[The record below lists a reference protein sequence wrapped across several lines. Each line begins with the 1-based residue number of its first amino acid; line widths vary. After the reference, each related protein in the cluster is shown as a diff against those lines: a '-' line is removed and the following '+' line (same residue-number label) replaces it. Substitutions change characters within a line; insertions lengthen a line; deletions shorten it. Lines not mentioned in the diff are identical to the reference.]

1 MTRNNLSKCHETA
14 QELENL
20 LFEGTARFH
29 GSSRII
35 IRPQNFPTGV
45 SDCHNM
51 IGTLININIPKL
63 EKQKIQ
69 YRSFRTLDVHA
80 LNNDLQNID
89 LLNNED
95 DSENTSIDNIYE
107 NFESDI
113 VSIFDKHAPIKYAYV
128 REKQLP
134 YMNRKLRKAIYDKK
148 RLHNRYLKCKNS
160 KTWESY
166 RKSRNLVN
174 KLKKQSIN
182 TYFQERCI
190 GGCKSANFWSTIKPY
205 LSKRSNQGQS
215 KIILTEENKAISD
228 DSEVAETFNTYF
240 VNVAEDIGKD
250 YTFNPQNHP
259 SLTKIEE
266 LNLQKDAFEFKLTDE
281 NTVSK
286 IIDKFNPKKAT
297 GADKISVKLL
307 KLGKP
312 SLVKPLTNLINI
324 SINANSFPSKLKQA
338 QVTPLHKKNDPMLK
352 SNYRPVSILPIP
364 SKIYE
369 KVLSE
374 QLTSYFDSIFDD
386 FLCAFRKGHGCQ
398 TTLLRLLEDWKFALD
413 SNEYVAAILMDL
425 SKAFDCLPHDILL
438 SKLSAYGLS
447 DNSVLLLKSYLSDR
461 KQRIKI
467 GSVVSSWANINKG
480 VPQGSILGPLL
491 FNVFINDIF
500 YFIKTCTLYNY
511 ADDNTLSFHSPDFSE
526 LIKFLQQEG
535 KILIDWFSFNCMQ
548 ANPGKFQAIAV
559 GKKTF
564 EKSPVFRFESVNIT
578 CEEVV
583 KLLGVDIDFNLSFD
597 QHISNI
603 CKKAAQQLNV
613 MRRIGHNLSLLN
625 RLTIF
630 HTFVLSNFN
639 FCPLAWHF
647 CTESNTKKM
656 EKLQERGLRFV
667 YNDFFTSYEDLLTK
681 AKLSTLHIRRMRT
694 MAIETFKILNN
705 LAPPVLTN
713 ILQKRENRYNFR
725 YSNILQIPSVRTSKF
740 GKNSFRYAAP
750 VLWNSL
756 PEEFR
761 KSSNFNQF
769 RQMILSWNGKECKCV
784 ACNYT

>member
-1 MTRNNLSKCHETA
+1 MSIMELCDLSNLIEKPTCFKKSCKPS
-14 QELENL
+14 L
-20 LFEGTARFH
+20 LDVILTNAKTNC
-29 GSSRII
+29 
-35 IRPQNFPTGV
+35 IRPQNFATGV

-51 IGTLININIPKL
+51 IGTLININIPKF

-69 YRSFRTLDVHA
+69 YRSFRTLDVNA
-80 LNNDLQNID
+80 LNNDLQNVK
-89 LLNNED
+89 LLYHEDGNE
-95 DSENTSIDNIYE
+95 NCSIDNMYDK
-107 NFESDI
+107 FESDI
-113 VSIFDKHAPIKYAYV
+113 VSIFDKHAPIKQAYV

-148 RLHNRYLKCKNS
+148 RLHNKYLKCKNG
-160 KTWESY
+160 KTWEKY

-182 TYFQERCI
+182 TYFQERCV

-215 KIILTEENKAISD
+215 KIILTEDNEAISN
-228 DSEVAETFNTYF
+228 DSEVAETFNNYF

-250 YTFNPQNHP
+250 YMFDPKDHP
-259 SLTKIEE
+259 SLNKIKE
-266 LNLQKDAFEFKLTDE
+266 LNLKKDAFSFKLTDE
-281 NTVSK
+281 SSVSK

-297 GADKISVKLL
+297 GGDKISVKLL

-312 SLVKPLTNLINI
+312 SLVKPITTLINTTI
-324 SINANSFPSKLKQA
+324 SASTFPSKLKQA
-338 QVTPLHKKNDPMLK
+338 QVTPLNKKNDPMLK

-374 QLTSYFDSIFDD
+374 QLSSYFDSIFDD

-398 TTLLRLLEDWKFALD
+398 TTLLRLLEDWKYALD

-425 SKAFDCLPHDILL
+425 SKAFDCLPHNILL

-447 DNSVLLLKSYLSDR
+447 EDSVLLLKSYLSDR
-461 KQRIKI
+461 KQQIKI
-467 GSVVSSWANINKG
+467 SSVVSSWANINKG

-491 FNVFINDIF
+491 FNAFINDIF

-511 ADDNTLSFHSPDFSE
+511 ADDNTLSFHSPDFNE

-564 EKSPVFRFESVNIT
+564 EKSPVFSIESANIT
-578 CEEVV
+578 CEEIV

-597 QHISNI
+597 HHISTI

-630 HTFVLSNFN
+630 HTFVLSSFN

-647 CTESNTKKM
+647 CTETNTKKM

-667 YNDFFTSYEDLLTK
+667 YNDFSTSYEDLLTK

-694 MAIETFKILNN
+694 MAIETFRILNS

-713 ILQKRENRYNFR
+713 LLKKRGTVYNFR
-725 YSNILQIPSVRTSKF
+725 YSNILHITQTRPCNIQQYFTAVKMLI
-740 GKNSFRYAAP
+740 FR
-750 VLWNSL
+750 
-756 PEEFR
+756 
-761 KSSNFNQF
+761 
-769 RQMILSWNGKECKCV
+769 
-784 ACNYT
+784 

>member
-1 MTRNNLSKCHETA
+1 M
-14 QELENL
+14 
-20 LFEGTARFH
+20 
-29 GSSRII
+29 
-35 IRPQNFPTGV
+35 
-45 SDCHNM
+45 
-51 IGTLININIPKL
+51 
-63 EKQKIQ
+63 
-69 YRSFRTLDVHA
+69 
-80 LNNDLQNID
+80 
-89 LLNNED
+89 
-95 DSENTSIDNIYE
+95 
-107 NFESDI
+107 
-113 VSIFDKHAPIKYAYV
+113 SIFDKHAPIKQAYV

-148 RLHNRYLKCKNS
+148 RLHNKYLNCKNS
-160 KTWESY
+160 RSWEKY

-182 TYFQERCI
+182 MYFQERCV
-190 GGCKSANFWSTIKPY
+190 GGSKSSDFWSTIKPY
-205 LSKRSNQGQS
+205 LSKKSNQGQS
-215 KIILTEENKAISD
+215 KIILNEDNTAISND
-228 DSEVAETFNTYF
+228 TEVAETFNNFF

-250 YTFNPQNHP
+250 YIFDPQNHP
-259 SLTKIEE
+259 SLKKIEE
-266 LNLQKDAFEFKLTDE
+266 LNLINDPFEFKHTDE
-281 NTVSK
+281 KTVSK

-297 GADKISVKLL
+297 GGDKISVKLL

-312 SLVKPLTNLINI
+312 ALVTPITNLINSTI
-324 SINANSFPSKLKQA
+324 SVNIFPNGLKKA

-364 SKIYE
+364 SKIFE

-374 QLTSYFDSIFDD
+374 QLSSYFDAIFDN

-398 TTLLRLLEDWKFALD
+398 TTLLRLLEDWKQALD
-413 SNEYVAAILMDL
+413 NNEYVAAILMDL

-447 DNSVLLLKSYLSDR
+447 ESAVSLMKSYLSDR
-461 KQRIKI
+461 TQQIRIS
-467 GSVVSSWANINKG
+467 SVVSSWAKINKG

-511 ADDNTLSFHSPDFSE
+511 ADDNTLSFHSPDFNE
-526 LIKFLQQEG
+526 LIMFLQQEG

-564 EKSPVFRFESVNIT
+564 GKSPVFSFDTVNIT

-597 QHISNI
+597 SHISNI

-647 CTESNTKKM
+647 CSETNTKKM

-667 YNDFFTSYEDLLTK
+667 YNDFSSSYEDLLTK
-681 AKLSTLHIRRMRT
+681 TKLSTLHIRRMRT
-694 MAIETFKILNN
+694 MAIETFKILNG

-713 ILQKRENRYNFR
+713 LLQKRGNVYNFR
-725 YSNILQIPSVRTSKF
+725 YSNILQIPGATRTQILPSNPKQEITEITNSQNTKRTYGQPSEQLFPKRWPLIIPNRTKINMTRNKVKCHQKF
-740 GKNSFRYAAP
+740 DTKTDNREPQQTTTLERLVILKLLGALASFTAP
-750 VLWNSL
+750 VK
-756 PEEFR
+756 P
-761 KSSNFNQF
+761 
-769 RQMILSWNGKECKCV
+769 
-784 ACNYT
+784 